1 MKIMRRRRH
10 FRPRPARA
18 QILQQIR
25 RLRNRLQLFQ
35 IEWLLEAGRPDRN
48 SLHLRRLHQGILECQ
63 EEIGTL
69 ETC

>member
-1 MKIMRRRRH
+1 MKITRRRRH

-25 RLRNRLQLFQ
+25 RLSRRLQLFQ
-35 IEWLLEAGRPDRN
+35 LEWLLEAGRPDRN
-48 SLHLRRLHQGILECQ
+48 LVHLRLLHQGILECQ
-63 EEIGTL
+63 EEIATL